1 MTRRMARYAL
11 LTALAM
17 VLSWLESLVPV
28 SAAAPGV
35 KLGLTNLVVIFALY
49 RMGLR
54 AAAAVSLARVGLVS
68 MTFGNAYSFAYSLAG
83 AALSLAVMALLR
95 RTGRFSILG
104 VSVAG
109 GVSHNIAQILV
120 AVAALGTGRLAW
132 YLPALLVS
140 GVAAGVAI
148 GAVGGVLTERIKI
161 YRKIASLPGGE
172 AQFFCRPCMESACS
186 GHPREQ
192 KRSDARCPLKRA

>member
-1 MTRRMARYAL
+1 MTRRIARYAL

-17 VLSWLESLVPV
+17 VPA
-28 SAAAPGV
+28 SAAVPGM

-54 AAAAVSLARVGLVS
+54 DAAAISLVRVALVS
-68 MTFGNAYSFAYSLAG
+68 MTFGSAYSFAYSLAG
-83 AALSLAVMALLR
+83 AALSLAVMAVLQ

-109 GVSHNIAQILV
+109 GVCHNLAQILV
-120 AVAALGTGRLAW
+120 AMAVLGSGHIAW

-140 GVAAGVAI
+140 GVLAGAAVGAAGGI
-148 GAVGGVLTERIKI
+148 LTERIN
-161 YRKIASLPGGE
+161 L
-172 AQFFCRPCMESACS
+172 
-186 GHPREQ
+186 
-192 KRSDARCPLKRA
+192 

>member
-17 VLSWLESLVPV
+17 VLSWLESMVPV

-109 GVSHNIAQILV
+109 GVSHNIAQILEI
-120 AVAALGTGRLAW
+120 GRA
-132 YLPALLVS
+132 S
-140 GVAAGVAI
+140 CR
-148 GAVGGVLTERIKI
+148 ERV
-161 YRKIASLPGGE
+161 
-172 AQFFCRPCMESACS
+172 
-186 GHPREQ
+186 
-192 KRSDARCPLKRA
+192 

>member
-1 MTRRMARYAL
+1 
-11 LTALAM
+11 M

-161 YRKIASLPGGE
+161 
-172 AQFFCRPCMESACS
+172 
-186 GHPREQ
+186 
-192 KRSDARCPLKRA
+192 